1 MGAGGLSTSVGTT
14 LVEAK
19 PVMSLWEQ
27 SLLAM
32 NDDAVGLKNR
42 VACIASKLC
51 SHRPGSHKCFCS
63 PQV

>member
-1 MGAGGLSTSVGTT
+1 M
-14 LVEAK
+14 EAK
-19 PVMSLWEQ
+19 PVEANLWEQ

-51 SHRPGSHKCFCS
+51 SHSFAPISVLLHKFLLPTGLRP
-63 PQV
+63 